1 MHELHVNQRQ
11 RGDQSWSHLLTA
23 IRAGPTDDNVA
34 DIAARLK
41 SRVSNLAGGLVRERD
56 DPLWRDAPRL
66 VSTKTKQQAYN
77 TSRLAGIVNGGAES
91 TVLHAGLGLAQRN
104 GVVARGVSN
113 PNSVRRLVPKE
124 ADNCGGL
131 EAEIKVAVGRGYC

>member
-23 IRAGPTDDNVA
+23 IRAGPTENIA

-41 SRVSNLAGGLVRERD
+41 SRVSNLAGGPVRERN
-56 DPLWRDAPRL
+56 DPLWLDAPRL

-77 TSRLAGIVNGGAES
+77 TSRLAGIVNGWGRKYSPACWPWS
-91 TVLHAGLGLAQRN
+91 GTAKWGCG
-104 GVVARGVSN
+104 
-113 PNSVRRLVPKE
+113 K
-124 ADNCGGL
+124 GGL
-131 EAEIKVAVGRGYC
+131 HPKVRSSIGS